1 LIDASKKIGILESGA
16 AEEESMATTQEIGK
30 PALAKVRVKTLPT
43 LPFPIIPTGSLDIS
57 TDTG

>member
-1 LIDASKKIGILESGA
+1 MLLRTGILESGV

-43 LPFPIIPTGSLDIS
+43 LSMPIIPTGSLDCS
-57 TDTG
+57 TDIG